1 MYTYTHTFTHT
12 LSLTRTHIYSLIHI
26 HMLAHLHTHTHR
38 HTDTQTHTISFYCPN
53 SSGLPQRCVWV
64 IFHSFFGLF
73 LKNRQRVA
81 VRGRAVFAHLKWSA
95 DAFRRCMSRPS
106 RCGSALPDPCLPHGH
121 LTHRTGLP
129 APLPLPGPVM
139 VSIREAARHLP
150 RCWSPW

>member
-1 MYTYTHTFTHT
+1 MEPHTHTHTDTHRHT
-12 LSLTRTHIYSLIHI
+12 Q
-26 HMLAHLHTHTHR
+26 THTHR
-38 HTDTQTHTISFYCPN
+38 HTQDPFIAQIAVFATKVCICYFS
-53 SSGLPQRCVWV
+53 L
-64 IFHSFFGLF
+64 FFFCLF

-95 DAFRRCMSRPS
+95 DAFRRCMSRPL

-121 LTHRTGLP
+121 LTHRTDLP

-139 VSIREAARHLP
+139 VSIRGAARRLP

>member
-1 MYTYTHTFTHT
+1 MEPHTHT
-12 LSLTRTHIYSLIHI
+12 LTQT
-26 HMLAHLHTHTHR
+26 HTHTH
-38 HTDTQTHTISFYCPN
+38 THTHTRSFYCPN
-53 SSGLPQRCVWV
+53 SSGLPQRCVYV
-64 IFHSFFGLF
+64 IFHSFFFVCLF

-95 DAFRRCMSRPS
+95 DAFRHCMSRPL

-121 LTHRTGLP
+121 LTHRTDLP

-139 VSIREAARHLP
+139 VSIRGAARRLP